1 MKFLSLVTCLL
12 FLSACSQV
20 SLGYR
25 FADWAIEDRVD
36 DYLDLSSNQKDI
48 LEKELDSYFAWN
60 QKEMVPRYIAYL
72 EGIKSAVAKKQYD
85 ESYWKILNK
94 DLDQIYY
101 DTALPFK
108 KILSTI
114 FVDMSKD
121 QVAHLENEIVKLNAE
136 KEKEYGRPLEERQDE
151 KIEENVESFDKWFGN
166 VSLDQKMM
174 IQKATR
180 DLKFP
185 VESWLNKRK
194 SQQQELL
201 GLLKYEQATQ
211 KQYEDFLNTYIM
223 RIPKKDTKLYYSEV
237 DQFMVGFRK
246 VFLDLLKTLDSR
258 QLEHF
263 DKRMNKIIKDLNK
276 VHERGKAA

>member
-121 QVAHLENEIVKLNAE
+121 QVAHLEKEIVKLNDE

-151 KIEENVESFDKWFGN
+151 KIEENVG
-166 VSLDQKMM
+166 
-174 IQKATR
+174 
-180 DLKFP
+180 LK
-185 VESWLNKRK
+185 
-194 SQQQELL
+194 
-201 GLLKYEQATQ
+201 G
-211 KQYEDFLNTYIM
+211 
-223 RIPKKDTKLYYSEV
+223 
-237 DQFMVGFRK
+237 
-246 VFLDLLKTLDSR
+246 
-258 QLEHF
+258 
-263 DKRMNKIIKDLNK
+263 IISIIHLCHH
-276 VHERGKAA
+276 VY